1 MSEDMGEKAYG
12 VKSETKPRVYWTAN
26 HGYSHFLEEKYLSV
40 LFLRTVVR
48 LQKIIPT

>member
-26 HGYSHFLEEKYLSV
+26 HGYSHFLEENICQS
-40 LFLRTVVR
+40 FF
-48 LQKIIPT
+48 